1 MAIDPM
7 KAFDIKAFE
16 VPAEMRKLAEQSV
29 EQARQAFDG
38 FMSAANNAVSDM
50 ETRANTARSGAMDVG
65 ARAMSF
71 AQRNITSS
79 FDLAQRLVR
88 AKDVQE
94 VMKLQT
100 EYIQSQIEALNTQAK
115 ELGEA
120 ATKMAGEAVK
130 QK

>member
-120 ATKMAGEAVK
+120 ASKMAGDTVK
-130 QK
+130 KK

>member
-79 FDLAQRLVR
+79 FDLAQRLVK

-120 ATKMAGEAVK
+120 ASKMAGDTVK

>member
-50 ETRANTARSGAMDVG
+50 ETRANSARSGAMEVG

-79 FDLAQRLVR
+79 FDLAQRLVK

-120 ATKMAGEAVK
+120 ASKMAGDTVK

>member
-50 ETRANTARSGAMDVG
+50 ETRANSARSGAMDVG

-79 FDLAQRLVR
+79 FDLAQRLVK

-120 ATKMAGEAVK
+120 ASKMAGDTVK